1 MFYCRKLSLANYLIK
16 NGASIVEIKRN
27 SKSGKYLCFVFV
39 QNEILTKCLN
49 DYKNGVETKTKNNVD

>member
-16 NGASIVEIKRN
+16 NGASIAEIKRN

-39 QNEILTKCLN
+39 QNETLTKCLN
-49 DYKNGVETKTKNNVD
+49 DYKSGVETKTENNVG